1 MHIDET
7 ESSQDAKHF
16 GGIMRDA
23 VSLHFRTGDQGGD
36 PDVAADDAGGATM
49 LSLTLDEAEDEAP
62 LSFSSKNEIA
72 VKVIKAVRDVEQKHT
87 TRLRW
92 SDSLDCSTC
101 DRGDACPKLAEE
113 MMQAAFAAVP
123 DAPKRYVVAAVLGA
137 QAACRVARR
146 DRDRRLSEAEERELR
161 HRDGEPSALA

>member
-1 MHIDET
+1 MNIKTSNSDT
-7 ESSQDAKHF
+7 EQF

-36 PDVAADDAGGATM
+36 PDVAADDASGATM
-49 LSLTLDEAEDEAP
+49 LALMLDEAEDEAP

-101 DRGDACPKLAEE
+101 DRGDACAKLAEE

-123 DAPKRYVVAAVLGA
+123 DAPKRYVVAALLGA

-146 DRDRRLSEAEERELR
+146 GREQRQREVEEGELQRRRPEAS
-161 HRDGEPSALA
+161 PLA